1 MRIILITLFIFI
13 SYILYGQ
20 SVSAP
25 LGRTYQVSTN
35 NQDASGFI
43 INGFNSEV
51 LLTSIG
57 LVNPPAGTTFSI
69 TTTAGLSFASG
80 YNTWSNITRISFTG
94 TQANVNNALA
104 SLKINTGGTLGN
116 VQISVSTTVNPVGYY
131 YNPINGHFYRPVAT
145 TATYD
150 NAKSLSTSQTFKGQT
165 GYLVTITSANEES
178 FIISNVPQSNVWFA
192 LTDRAQE
199 GYWRIDAGP
208 ENGTLIKTQNGQTT
222 GNIAGQYNN
231 WCNGEPNNSGD
242 EDFAVT
248 KWGGGSCWND
258 LPGNVSWSNP
268 YIVEFG
274 TWSNPEDQTFT
285 GFYAANT
292 TNTVAITNILSG
304 TISIP
309 VTLTSRPQLTL
320 YRVVN
325 GSDVL
330 VDVKTVATNGSY
342 TFTLPNQNSTYKLVP
357 SLIVQGVTNEDFTLV
372 FNETKNINTPN
383 NLQSGLSMTGTKQWK
398 SSDMNRNGI
407 LDLGDAYLLI
417 AHTTGLRVSNEVLW
431 FNPSDYDSI
440 TKNNFGVINPVSHF
454 TINVLTSNVT
464 QNMKYCI
471 LGDVNLSHSS
481 Q

>member
-1 MRIILITLFIFI
+1 MRTFLITLLSFFV
-13 SYILYGQ
+13 SFSYGQ

-25 LGRTYQVSTN
+25 LGRTYQVSTSG
-35 NQDASGFI
+35 QDASGFV
-43 INGFNSEV
+43 INGFTNET

-69 TTTAGLSFASG
+69 TTTTGLSFATG
-80 YNTWSNITRISFTG
+80 YNSWSSQSRIAFTG
-94 TQANVNNALA
+94 TVTNINNALA
-104 SLKINTGGTLGN
+104 SLKINTGSNLGN

-131 YNPINGHFYRPVAT
+131 YNPINGHFYRPIST
-145 TATYD
+145 GNTYTG
-150 NAKSLSTSQTFKGQT
+150 ARAASLLTTFKGQT
-165 GYLVTITSANEES
+165 GYLVTITSADEDA
-178 FIISNVPQSNVWFA
+178 FIYNNVPQSQIWFA
-192 LTDRAQE
+192 LTDESSE
-199 GYWRIDAGP
+199 GQWRIDAGP
-208 ENGTLIKTQNGQTT
+208 ENGTLIKTSNGQTA
-222 GNIAGQYNN
+222 GNIVGQYNN
-231 WCNGEPNNSGD
+231 WAGGEPNNAGN
-242 EDFAVT
+242 EDYAVT
-248 KWGGGSCWND
+248 KWNGTQWND
-258 LPGNVSWSNP
+258 LPNSFSCP
-268 YIVEFG
+268 YVIEYG
-274 TWSNPEDQTFT
+274 TWTNPQDQTFT

-292 TNTVAITNILSG
+292 TNTVAITNTLSG
-304 TISIP
+304 TITIP
-309 VTLTSRPQLTL
+309 ITLTSRPQLTL

-417 AHTTGLRVSNEVLW
+417 AHTTGLRVSNQVLW

>member
-1 MRIILITLFIFI
+1 MRTFLIILLSFFV
-13 SYILYGQ
+13 SFSYGQ

-25 LGRTYQVSTN
+25 LSRTYQVSTSG
-35 NQDASGFI
+35 QDASGFI
-43 INGFNSEV
+43 INGFTNET

-69 TTTAGLSFASG
+69 TTTTGLSFATG
-80 YNTWSNITRISFTG
+80 YSSWSNQSRIAFTG
-94 TQANVNNALA
+94 TVTNINNALA
-104 SLKINTGGTLGN
+104 SLKINTGSNVGN

-131 YNPINGHFYRPVAT
+131 YNPINGHFYRPIST
-145 TATYD
+145 GNTYTG
-150 NAKSLSTSQTFKGQT
+150 ARAAALSTTFKGQT
-165 GYLVTITSANEES
+165 GYLVTITSADEDA
-178 FIISNVPQSNVWFA
+178 FIYNNVPQSQIWFA
-192 LTDRAQE
+192 LTDELSE
-199 GYWRIDAGP
+199 GQWRIDAGP
-208 ENGTLIKTQNGQTT
+208 ENGTLIKTSNGQTT
-222 GNIAGQYNN
+222 GNIVGQYNN
-231 WCNGEPNNSGD
+231 WAGGEPNNSGN
-242 EDFAVT
+242 EDYAVT
-248 KWGGGSCWND
+248 KWNGTQWND
-258 LPGNVSWSNP
+258 LPNSFSCP
-268 YIVEFG
+268 YVIEYG
-274 TWSNPEDQTFT
+274 TWTNPQDQTFT

-292 TNTVAITNILSG
+292 TNTVAITNTLSG
-304 TISIP
+304 TITIP
-309 VTLTSRPQLTL
+309 ATLTSRPQLTL

-357 SLIVQGVTNEDFTLV
+357 SLIVQGVTNEDFTLI

-398 SSDMNRNGI
+398 ASDMNRNGI

-431 FNPSDYDSI
+431 FNPSNYDLI
-440 TKNNFGVINPVSHF
+440 TKNNFGSISPVLHF
-454 TINVLTSNVT
+454 TINVSTSNVT
-464 QNMKYCI
+464 QNIKYCI

>member
-1 MRIILITLFIFI
+1 MRTFLIILLSFFV
-13 SYILYGQ
+13 SFSYGQ

-25 LGRTYQVSTN
+25 LGRTYQVSTSG
-35 NQDASGFI
+35 QDASGFV
-43 INGFNSEV
+43 INGFTNET

-57 LVNPPAGTTFSI
+57 LVNPPSGTTFSI
-69 TTTAGLSFASG
+69 TTTTGLSFATG
-80 YNTWSNITRISFTG
+80 YNSWSNQSRIAFTG
-94 TQANVNNALA
+94 TVTNINNALA
-104 SLKINTGGTLGN
+104 SLKINTGSNLGN

-131 YNPINGHFYRPVAT
+131 YNPINGHFYRPIST
-145 TATYD
+145 GNTYTG
-150 NAKSLSTSQTFKGQT
+150 ARAASLLTTFKGQT
-165 GYLVTITSANEES
+165 GYLVTITSADEDA
-178 FIISNVPQSNVWFA
+178 FIYNNVPQSQIWFA
-192 LTDRAQE
+192 LTDESSE
-199 GYWRIDAGP
+199 GQWRIDAGP
-208 ENGTLIKTQNGQTT
+208 ENGTLIKTSNGQTA
-222 GNIAGQYNN
+222 GNIVGQYNN
-231 WCNGEPNNSGD
+231 WAGGEPNNAGN
-242 EDFAVT
+242 EDYAVT
-248 KWGGGSCWND
+248 KWNGTQWND
-258 LPGNVSWSNP
+258 LPNSFSCP
-268 YIVEFG
+268 YVIEYG
-274 TWSNPEDQTFT
+274 TWTNPQDQTFT

-292 TNTVAITNILSG
+292 TNTVAITNTLSG
-304 TISIP
+304 TITIP

>member
-1 MRIILITLFIFI
+1 MRTFLTILLSFFV
-13 SYILYGQ
+13 SFSYGQ

-25 LGRTYQVSTN
+25 LGRTYQVSTSG
-35 NQDASGFI
+35 QDASGFI
-43 INGFNSEV
+43 INGFTNET

-69 TTTAGLSFASG
+69 TTTTGLSFATG
-80 YNTWSNITRISFTG
+80 YSSWSNQSRIAFTG
-94 TQANVNNALA
+94 TVTNINNALA
-104 SLKINTGGTLGN
+104 SLKINTGSNVGN

-131 YNPINGHFYRPVAT
+131 YNPINGHFYRPIST
-145 TATYD
+145 GNTYTG
-150 NAKSLSTSQTFKGQT
+150 ARAASLLTTFKGQT
-165 GYLVTITSANEES
+165 GYLVTITSADEDA
-178 FIISNVPQSNVWFA
+178 FIYNNVPQSQIWFA
-192 LTDRAQE
+192 LTDESSE
-199 GYWRIDAGP
+199 GQWRIDAGP
-208 ENGTLIKTQNGQTT
+208 ENGTLIKTSNGQTA
-222 GNIAGQYNN
+222 GNIVGQYNN
-231 WCNGEPNNSGD
+231 WAGGEPNNAGN
-242 EDFAVT
+242 EDYAVT
-248 KWGGGSCWND
+248 KWNGTQWND
-258 LPGNVSWSNP
+258 LPNSFSCP
-268 YIVEFG
+268 YVIEYG
-274 TWSNPEDQTFT
+274 TWTNPQDQTFT

-292 TNTVAITNILSG
+292 TNTVAITNTLSG
-304 TISIP
+304 TITIP
-309 VTLTSRPQLTL
+309 ATLTSRPQLTL

-357 SLIVQGVTNEDFTLV
+357 SLIVQGVTNEDFTLI

-398 SSDMNRNGI
+398 ASDMNRNGI

-431 FNPSDYDSI
+431 FNPSDYDLI
-440 TKNNFGVINPVSHF
+440 TKNNFGSINPVLHF
-454 TINVLTSNVT
+454 TINVSTSNVT
-464 QNMKYCI
+464 QNIKYCI

>member
-1 MRIILITLFIFI
+1 MRTFLIILLSFFV
-13 SYILYGQ
+13 SFSYGQ

-25 LGRTYQVSTN
+25 LGRTYQVSTSG
-35 NQDASGFI
+35 QDASGFV
-43 INGFNSEV
+43 INGFTNET

-69 TTTAGLSFASG
+69 TTTTGLSFASG
-80 YNTWSNITRISFTG
+80 YNSWTNRTRLSFTG
-94 TQANVNNALA
+94 TMANINNALA
-104 SLKINTGGTLGN
+104 SLKINTGSNLGN

-131 YNPINGHFYRPVAT
+131 YNPTNGHFYRPIST
-145 TATYD
+145 GNTYTG
-150 NAKSLSTSQTFKGQT
+150 ARAASLLTTFKGQT
-165 GYLVTITSANEES
+165 GYLVTITSADEDA
-178 FIISNVPQSNVWFA
+178 FIYNNVPQSQIWFA
-192 LTDRAQE
+192 LTDELSE
-199 GYWRIDAGP
+199 GQWRIDAGP
-208 ENGTLIKTQNGQTT
+208 ENGTLIKTSNGQTA
-222 GNIAGQYNN
+222 GNIVGQYNN
-231 WCNGEPNNSGD
+231 WAGGEPNNSGN
-242 EDFAVT
+242 EDYAVT
-248 KWGGGSCWND
+248 KWNGTQWND
-258 LPGNVSWSNP
+258 LPNSFSCP
-268 YIVEFG
+268 YVIEYG
-274 TWSNPEDQTFT
+274 TWTNPQDQTFT

-292 TNTVAITNILSG
+292 TNTVAITNTLSG
-304 TISIP
+304 TITIP
-309 VTLTSRPQLTL
+309 ATLTSRPQLTL

-357 SLIVQGVTNEDFTLV
+357 SLIVQGVTNEDFTLI
-372 FNETKNINTPN
+372 FNETNNINTPN

-431 FNPSDYDSI
+431 FNPSDYDLI
-440 TKNNFGVINPVSHF
+440 TKNNFGSINPVLHF
-454 TINVLTSNVT
+454 TINVSTSNVT
-464 QNMKYCI
+464 QNIKYCI

>member
-1 MRIILITLFIFI
+1 MRTFLIILLSFFV
-13 SYILYGQ
+13 SFSYGQ

-25 LGRTYQVSTN
+25 LGRTYQVSTSG
-35 NQDASGFI
+35 QDASGFI
-43 INGFNSEV
+43 INGFTNET

-69 TTTAGLSFASG
+69 TTTTGLSFATG
-80 YNTWSNITRISFTG
+80 YSSWSNQSRIAFTG
-94 TQANVNNALA
+94 TVTNINNALA
-104 SLKINTGGTLGN
+104 SLKINTGSNVGN

-131 YNPINGHFYRPVAT
+131 YNPINGHFYRPIST
-145 TATYD
+145 GNTYTG
-150 NAKSLSTSQTFKGQT
+150 ARAAALSTTFKGQT
-165 GYLVTITSANEES
+165 GYLVTITSADEDA
-178 FIISNVPQSNVWFA
+178 FIYNNVPQSQIWFA
-192 LTDRAQE
+192 LTDELSE
-199 GYWRIDAGP
+199 GQWRIDAGP
-208 ENGTLIKTQNGQTT
+208 ENGTLIKTSNGQTA
-222 GNIAGQYNN
+222 GNIVGQYNN
-231 WCNGEPNNSGD
+231 WAGGEPNNAGN
-242 EDFAVT
+242 EDYAVT
-248 KWGGGSCWND
+248 KWNGTQWND
-258 LPGNVSWSNP
+258 LPNSFSCP
-268 YIVEFG
+268 YVIEYG
-274 TWSNPEDQTFT
+274 TWTNPQDQTFT

-292 TNTVAITNILSG
+292 TNTVAITNTLSG
-304 TISIP
+304 TITIP
-309 VTLTSRPQLTL
+309 ATLTSRPQLTL

-357 SLIVQGVTNEDFTLV
+357 SLIVQGVTNEDFTLI

-398 SSDMNRNGI
+398 SSDMNKNGI

-431 FNPSDYDSI
+431 FNPSNYDLI
-440 TKNNFGVINPVSHF
+440 TKNNFGSINPVLHF
-454 TINVLTSNVT
+454 TINVSTSNVT
-464 QNMKYCI
+464 QNIKYCI

>member
-1 MRIILITLFIFI
+1 MRTFLIILLSFFV
-13 SYILYGQ
+13 SFSYGQ

-25 LGRTYQVSTN
+25 LSRTYQVSTSG
-35 NQDASGFI
+35 QDASGFI
-43 INGFNSEV
+43 INGFTNET

-69 TTTAGLSFASG
+69 TTTTGLSFATG
-80 YNTWSNITRISFTG
+80 YSSWSNQSRIAFTG
-94 TQANVNNALA
+94 TATNINNALA
-104 SLKINTGGTLGN
+104 SLKINTGSNVGN

-131 YNPINGHFYRPVAT
+131 YNPINGHFYRPIST
-145 TATYD
+145 GNTYTG
-150 NAKSLSTSQTFKGQT
+150 ARAAALSTTFKGQT
-165 GYLVTITSANEES
+165 GYLVTITSADEDA
-178 FIISNVPQSNVWFA
+178 FIYNNVPQSQIWFA
-192 LTDRAQE
+192 LTDELSE
-199 GYWRIDAGP
+199 GQWRIDAGP
-208 ENGTLIKTQNGQTT
+208 ENGTLIKTSNGQTT
-222 GNIAGQYNN
+222 GNIVGQYNN
-231 WCNGEPNNSGD
+231 WAPGEPNNSGN
-242 EDFAVT
+242 EDYAVT
-248 KWGGGSCWND
+248 KWNGTQWND
-258 LPGNVSWSNP
+258 LPNNFSCP
-268 YIVEFG
+268 YVIEYG
-274 TWSNPEDQTFT
+274 TWTNPQDQTFT

-292 TNTVAITNILSG
+292 TNTVAITNTLSG
-304 TISIP
+304 TITIP
-309 VTLTSRPQLTL
+309 ATLTSRPQLTL

-357 SLIVQGVTNEDFTLV
+357 SLIVQGVTNEDFTLI

-398 SSDMNRNGI
+398 SSDMNKNGI

-431 FNPSDYDSI
+431 FNPSNYDLI
-440 TKNNFGVINPVSHF
+440 TKNNFGSISPVLHF
-454 TINVLTSNVT
+454 TINVSTSNVT
-464 QNMKYCI
+464 QNIKYCI

>member
-1 MRIILITLFIFI
+1 MRTFLIILLSFFV
-13 SYILYGQ
+13 SFSYGQ

-25 LGRTYQVSTN
+25 LGRTYQVSTSG
-35 NQDASGFI
+35 QDASGFI
-43 INGFNSEV
+43 INGFTNET

-69 TTTAGLSFASG
+69 TTTTGLSFATG
-80 YNTWSNITRISFTG
+80 YSSWSNQSRIAFTG
-94 TQANVNNALA
+94 TVTNINNALA
-104 SLKINTGGTLGN
+104 SLKINTGSNVGN

-131 YNPINGHFYRPVAT
+131 YNPINGHFYRPIST
-145 TATYD
+145 GNTYTG
-150 NAKSLSTSQTFKGQT
+150 ARAAALSTTFKGQT
-165 GYLVTITSANEES
+165 GYLVTITSADEDA
-178 FIISNVPQSNVWFA
+178 FIYNNVPQSQIWFA
-192 LTDRAQE
+192 LTDELSE
-199 GYWRIDAGP
+199 GQWRIDAGP
-208 ENGTLIKTQNGQTT
+208 ENGTLIKTSNGQTA
-222 GNIAGQYNN
+222 GNIVGQYNN
-231 WCNGEPNNSGD
+231 WAGGEPNNSGN
-242 EDFAVT
+242 EDYAVT
-248 KWGGGSCWND
+248 KWNGTQWND
-258 LPGNVSWSNP
+258 LPNSFSCP
-268 YIVEFG
+268 YVIEYG
-274 TWSNPEDQTFT
+274 TWTNPQDQTFT

-292 TNTVAITNILSG
+292 TNTVAITNTLSG
-304 TISIP
+304 TITIP
-309 VTLTSRPQLTL
+309 ATLTSRPQLTL

-357 SLIVQGVTNEDFTLV
+357 SLIVQGVTNEDFTLI

-398 SSDMNRNGI
+398 ASDMNRNGI

-431 FNPSDYDSI
+431 FNPSNYDLI
-440 TKNNFGVINPVSHF
+440 TKNNFGSISPVLHF
-454 TINVLTSNVT
+454 TINVSTSNVT
-464 QNMKYCI
+464 QNIKYCI

>member
-1 MRIILITLFIFI
+1 MRTFLIILLSFFV
-13 SYILYGQ
+13 SFSYGQ

-25 LGRTYQVSTN
+25 LGRTYQVSTSG
-35 NQDASGFI
+35 QDASGFI
-43 INGFNSEV
+43 INGFTNET

-69 TTTAGLSFASG
+69 TTTTGLSFATG
-80 YNTWSNITRISFTG
+80 YNSWSNQSRIAFTG
-94 TQANVNNALA
+94 TVTNINNALA
-104 SLKINTGGTLGN
+104 SLKINTGSNLGN

-131 YNPINGHFYRPVAT
+131 YNPINGHFYRPIST
-145 TATYD
+145 GNTYTG
-150 NAKSLSTSQTFKGQT
+150 ARAASLLTTFKGQT
-165 GYLVTITSANEES
+165 GYLVTITSADEDA
-178 FIISNVPQSNVWFA
+178 FIYNNVPQSQIWFA
-192 LTDRAQE
+192 LTDESSE
-199 GYWRIDAGP
+199 GQWRIDAGP
-208 ENGTLIKTQNGQTT
+208 EKGTLIKTSNGQTV
-222 GNIAGQYNN
+222 GNIVGQYNN
-231 WCNGEPNNSGD
+231 WAPGEPNNSGN
-242 EDFAVT
+242 EDYAVT
-248 KWGGGSCWND
+248 KWNGSQWND
-258 LPGNVSWSNP
+258 LPNNFNNP
-268 YIVEFG
+268 YVIEYG
-274 TWSNPEDQTFT
+274 TWTNPQDQTFT

-292 TNTVAITNILSG
+292 TNTVAITNTLSG
-304 TISIP
+304 TITIP